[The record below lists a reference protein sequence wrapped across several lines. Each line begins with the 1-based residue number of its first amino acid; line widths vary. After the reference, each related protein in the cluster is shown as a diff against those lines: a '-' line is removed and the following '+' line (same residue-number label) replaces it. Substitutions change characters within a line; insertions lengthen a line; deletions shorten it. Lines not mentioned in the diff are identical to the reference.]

1 MLIGRPLDSSPP
13 KPGRR
18 CGCGL
23 VFASGRLFSLHLI
36 GNPGCR
42 RINAA
47 ALRTEIEAGAA
58 RSAFDAGRTRYSRA
72 PSGSSAMA
80 DWSWR
85 PRGRV

>member
-13 KPGRR
+13 KPGLR

-58 RSAFDAGRTRYSRA
+58 RRSVARSNFDRRQTVVACLRA
-72 PSGSSAMA
+72 TTDLM
-80 DWSWR
+80 
-85 PRGRV
+85 